1 MRWPSNIRAAR
12 ITDGMRRCLDALCLS
27 VLLLV
32 AGCPEVEGG
41 DDADADDPPDDVQA
55 ILWCVLSWG
64 VGETADGE
72 QVVVRTT
79 STNRGACLCL
89 PVGTQPF
96 TGSELDELL
105 HEMAVDKCEDD
116 LREAG
121 AITTDCEERIPE
133 RPVDYER
140 TCDPDDW
147 PPPPT

>member
-1 MRWPSNIRAAR
+1 MRCRVN
-12 ITDGMRRCLDALCLS
+12 ALSLS
-27 VLLLV
+27 LLLLLTG
-32 AGCPEVEGG
+32 AR
-41 DDADADDPPDDVQA
+41 
-55 ILWCVLSWG
+55 
-64 VGETADGE
+64 GETASGE
-72 QVVVRTT
+72 RVSVLPTT
-79 STNRGACLCL
+79 TNRGACLCL
-89 PVGTQPF
+89 PLGTQPF
-96 TGSELDELL
+96 SGTELDELL